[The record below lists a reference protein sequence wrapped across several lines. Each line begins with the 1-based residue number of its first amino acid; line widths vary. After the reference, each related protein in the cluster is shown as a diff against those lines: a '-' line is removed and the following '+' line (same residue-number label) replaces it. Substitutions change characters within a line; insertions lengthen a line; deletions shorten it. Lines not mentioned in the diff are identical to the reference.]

1 MIKAVVF
8 VCLVTAYVSVAFGLS
23 TFLGAF
29 IRYHENA

>member
-1 MIKAVVF
+1 MIKAVLF
-8 VCLVTAYVSVAFGLS
+8 VCLLVAYVGVTFGLS